1 MGGGDYTEA
10 DFIGQQIVWGEGYM
24 SPGGAAEVAALVA
37 GLDIAGRDVLDIGC
51 GLGGPSVE
59 LVANHGAG
67 RVAGIDTQAAQIA
80 CARALADRRGAADRV
95 AFERIDPGPLR
106 FADATF
112 DVVFSMGALM
122 QIAGKPALFAEVFRV
137 LRPGGAFTANDLLG
151 PDDGPL
157 PTALAEFMETAGLI
171 YHWASLATTRD
182 ALDGAGFTGIAID
195 DRGAW
200 YRAQLRGDI
209 ARLETGPTGARMR
222 AAFGDDGRDAW
233 IDLWSRLEAL
243 VAAGDLRPVH
253 LRAIRPLIPRI
264 SPGRR
269 TAARRFPDTSG

>member
-37 GLDIAGRDVLDIGC
+37 GLDIEGRDVLDIGC
-51 GLGGPSVE
+51 GLGGPSID

-67 RVAGIDTQAAQIA
+67 RVTGIDTQAAQIA
-80 CARALADRRGAADRV
+80 RARALAERHDVADRV
-95 AFERIDPGPLR
+95 AFERVDPGSLR

-137 LRPGGAFTANDLLG
+137 LRRGGAFTANDLLR

-157 PTALAEFMETAGLI
+157 PTGLAGFVETAGLI
-171 YHWASLATTRD
+171 YHWASLEATRA
-182 ALDGAGFTGIAID
+182 ALDGAGFTDLAID

-200 YRAQLRGDI
+200 YRDQLRGDI

-222 AAFGDDGRDAW
+222 AAFGDDGRDSW
-233 IDLWSRLEAL
+233 IDLWSRLAAL
-243 VAAGDLRPVH
+243 VAAGDLRPVQ
-253 LRAIRPLIPRI
+253 LRAIRPL

-269 TAARRFPDTSG
+269 TAARRFPGTSR

>member
-24 SPGGAAEVAALVA
+24 SPGGAAEVATLVA
-37 GLDIAGRDVLDIGC
+37 GLDIEGRDVLDIGC

-67 RVAGIDTQAAQIA
+67 RVTGIDTQAAQIA
-80 CARALADRRGAADRV
+80 CARALADRHHVADHV
-95 AFERIDPGPLR
+95 AFERVDPGSLL

-112 DVVFSMGALM
+112 DVVFSVGALM
-122 QIAGKPALFAEVFRV
+122 QIAGKPALFAEAFRV
-137 LRPGGAFTANDLLG
+137 LRPGGAFTANDLLRSH
-151 PDDGPL
+151 DGPF
-157 PTALAEFMETAGLI
+157 PTGLAEFMETAGLI
-171 YHWASLATTRD
+171 YHWASLEATRA
-182 ALDGAGFTGIAID
+182 ALDGAGFTDIAID
-195 DRGAW
+195 DRSTW
-200 YRAQLRGDI
+200 YRGQLRGDI

-233 IDLWSRLEAL
+233 IDLWSRLESL
-243 VAAGDLRPVH
+243 VATGDLRPVH

-269 TAARRFPDTSG
+269 TAARRFPGTSR

>member
-37 GLDIAGRDVLDIGC
+37 GLDIEGRDVLDIGC
-51 GLGGPSVE
+51 GLGGPSIE

-67 RVAGIDTQAAQIA
+67 RVTGIDTQAAQIA
-80 CARALADRRGAADRV
+80 RARDLAERRSIADRV
-95 AFERIDPGPLR
+95 AFRRIDPGPLL

-122 QIAGKPALFAEVFRV
+122 QIASKPALFAEVFRV
-137 LRPGGAFTANDLLG
+137 LRRGGAFTANDLLR

-157 PTALAEFMETAGLI
+157 PTGLADFVETAGLI
-171 YHWASLATTRD
+171 YHWASLKATRD
-182 ALDGAGFTGIAID
+182 ALAGAGFTDLAID

-200 YRAQLRGDI
+200 YRDQLRGDI
-209 ARLETGPTGARMR
+209 ARLEAGPTGARMR

-233 IDLWSRLEAL
+233 IDLWWRLESL
-243 VAAGDLRPVH
+243 VAAGDLRPVQ
-253 LRAIRPLIPRI
+253 LRAIRPLIPRSI
-264 SPGRR
+264 DKDP
-269 TAARRFPDTSG
+269 

>member
-51 GLGGPSVE
+51 GLGGPSVD

-67 RVAGIDTQAAQIA
+67 RVTGIDTQAAQIA
-80 CARALADRRGAADRV
+80 CARALADRQDVADRV
-95 AFERIDPGPLR
+95 SFRRVDPGSLL

-122 QIAGKPALFAEVFRV
+122 QIAGKPALFAEAFRV
-137 LRPGGAFTANDLLG
+137 LRRGGAFTANDLLR

-157 PTALAEFMETAGLI
+157 PTTLAGFVETAGLI
-171 YHWASLATTRD
+171 YHWASLEATRD
-182 ALDGAGFTGIAID
+182 ALDGAGFTDLAID

-200 YRAQLRGDI
+200 YRDQLRGDI
-209 ARLETGPTGARMR
+209 ARLEAGPTGARMR

-243 VAAGDLRPVH
+243 IAAGDLRPVQ
-253 LRAIRPLIPRI
+253 LRAIRPLMPRI

-269 TAARRFPDTSG
+269 TAARRCPGTSG

>member
-1 MGGGDYTEA
+1 MGDGDYTEA

-37 GLDIAGRDVLDIGC
+37 GLEIEGRDVLDVGC
-51 GLGGPSVE
+51 GLGGPSVD

-67 RVAGIDTQAAQIA
+67 RVTGIDTQAAQIA
-80 CARALADRRGAADRV
+80 CARALADRRGVADRV
-95 AFERIDPGPLR
+95 SFRRVDPGSLL

-122 QIAGKPALFAEVFRV
+122 QIAGKPALIAEVFRV
-137 LRPGGAFTANDLLG
+137 LRSGGAFTANDLLR
-151 PDDGPL
+151 PDDGPA
-157 PTALAEFMETAGLI
+157 PTGLVEFVETAGLI
-171 YHWASLATTRD
+171 YHWASLATTRG
-182 ALDGAGFTGIAID
+182 ALDGAGFIDVAID

-200 YRAQLRGDI
+200 YREQLRGDI
-209 ARLETGPTGARMR
+209 ARLESGPTGARLR

-243 VAAGDLRPVH
+243 VAAGDLRPVQ
-253 LRAIRPLIPRI
+253 LRAIRPRLNPV
-264 SPGRR
+264 RR
-269 TAARRFPDTSG
+269 TAVRRFPGTSG

>member
-1 MGGGDYTEA
+1 MGDGDYTEA

-24 SPGGAAEVAALVA
+24 SPGGGAEVAALVA
-37 GLDIAGRDVLDIGC
+37 GLDIEGRDVLDIGC
-51 GLGGPSVE
+51 GLGGPSVD

-67 RVAGIDTQAAQIA
+67 RVTGIDTQAAQIA
-80 CARALADRRGAADRV
+80 YARALADRQDVADRT
-95 AFERIDPGPLR
+95 AFERVDPGSLL
-106 FADATF
+106 FANATF

-122 QIAGKPALFAEVFRV
+122 QIAGKPALFAEAFRV
-137 LRPGGAFTANDLLG
+137 LRPGGSFTANDLLR

-157 PTALAEFMETAGLI
+157 PTALAGFVATAGLI
-171 YHWASLATTRD
+171 YHWASLKATRD
-182 ALDGAGFTGIAID
+182 ALDGAGFTDVAID

-200 YRAQLRGDI
+200 YRDQLRGDI
-209 ARLETGPTGARMR
+209 ARLEAGPTGARLR

-243 VAAGDLRPVH
+243 VAAGDLRPVQ
-253 LRAIRPLIPRI
+253 LRAIRPI

-269 TAARRFPDTSG
+269 TAPRRCPGTSG